1 MKQHIAEKL
10 INEVRSEYFNLD
22 LGEIFNNQTS
32 LISKVNKTFS
42 ASIFNNYVPNYRNLA
57 SISQIFN
64 KKVPVKQRILLETQI
79 TGEMIKKT
87 RENVEFSNNDFG
99 YESVITKFNEKYET
113 VLTENQKKL
122 LGKYVTS
129 FADNGLELKAYI
141 NEEIHRLK
149 GGVSALLESDEI
161 KSDKDM
167 QEKTKKVLSILE
179 GYKSKP
185 FTKEI
190 LPEFLKI
197 QSLTEEFTI

>member
-1 MKQHIAEKL
+1 MESNLSYNNTISITSDIL
-10 INEVRSEYFNLD
+10 INSLD
-22 LGEIFNNQTS
+22 
-32 LISKVNKTFS
+32 
-42 ASIFNNYVPNYRNLA
+42 NYYL
-57 SISQIFN
+57 
-64 KKVPVKQRILLETQI
+64 KKDLEDTCAI
-79 TGEMIKKT
+79 CLD
-87 RENVEFSNNDFG
+87 EFSNNDFG

-129 FADNGLELKAYI
+129 FADNSLELKAYI

-149 GGVSALLESDEI
+149 GGVSVLLESEEVR
-161 KSDKDM
+161 SDKDM

-185 FTKEI
+185 FTKEM

-197 QSLTEEFTI
+197 QSLIEECTE